1 MGRIGTEI
9 LNETKDNYTGGKS
22 SSRKDILS
30 LLVRANDLPE
40 AQRLKDE
47 QVMSRACKPIFN
59 CSTSLIYLQRSLLSL
74 SLVTKQQG
82 THIRPLDILKNQI
95 HNSSSLT

>member
-1 MGRIGTEI
+1 MGRIGTDL
-9 LNETKDNYTGGKS
+9 LNQTKDDYKGGKS

-47 QVMSRACKPIFN
+47 QVMGRAYKPNFN
-59 CSTSLIYLQRSLLSL
+59 CSIFSIYLQRSLLSL
-74 SLVTKQQG
+74 SLATKQQG
-82 THIRPLDILKNQI
+82 THARPLDILKNKI
-95 HNSSSLT
+95 HTFSSLT

>member
-9 LNETKDNYTGGKS
+9 LNETKDDHTGGKS

-40 AQRLKDE
+40 AQRLKLE
-47 QVMSRACKPIFN
+47 
-59 CSTSLIYLQRSLLSL
+59 
-74 SLVTKQQG
+74 G
-82 THIRPLDILKNQI
+82 
-95 HNSSSLT
+95 

>member
-1 MGRIGTEI
+1 MDRIGTDL
-9 LNETKDNYTGGKS
+9 LNETKDDYKGGKS
-22 SSRKDILS
+22 SSRKDIFS

-47 QVMSRACKPIFN
+47 HVIGRAYKPILKWCIF
-59 CSTSLIYLQRSLLSL
+59 SLYLQRSLLSL

-82 THIRPLDILKNQI
+82 TSIRPGILKNKI
-95 HNSSSLT
+95 HNFSSLA

>member
-1 MGRIGTEI
+1 MNRIGTD
-9 LNETKDNYTGGKS
+9 LVNETKDDYKGGKS

-47 QVMSRACKPIFN
+47 HVIGRE
-59 CSTSLIYLQRSLLSL
+59 
-74 SLVTKQQG
+74 
-82 THIRPLDILKNQI
+82 
-95 HNSSSLT
+95 

>member
-1 MGRIGTEI
+1 MGRIGTEL
-9 LNETKDNYTGGKS
+9 LNETKDDYKGGGS

-40 AQRLKDE
+40 AQRLKDQ
-47 QVMSRACKPIFN
+47 QVMSRAYRPIFN
-59 CSTSLIYLQRSLLSL
+59 CSIFSIYLQRSLLSL

-82 THIRPLDILKNQI
+82 THVRPLDILKNQI